1 MKHILTTLMLCVSS
15 LSFSQD
21 TLQIPALELEE
32 FFLALDTLET
42 QDSIKT
48 ILIKQLE
55 KQIELH
61 LELNDHNE
69 SILSYKDQEIEY
81 KLTLHKITFKWK
93 SKITEYKKNIKSRDS
108 TGSAEKYE
116 LVIIVNAIVQSELT
130 QPKKLIFEEKFIMNK
145 FDDPFEE
152 KNYEKVIKENFSD
165 IILDRIILYL
175 FKL

>member
-1 MKHILTTLMLCVSS
+1 MKHILTILMLCVSS

-55 KQIELH
+55 KQIEFH

-69 SILSYKDQEIEY
+69 SILSYKDQEIELLNNQIIIY
-81 KLTLHKITFKWK
+81 TDRLNQVDRW
-93 SKITEYKKNIKSRDS
+93 YKKPWVGVVGGFVG
-108 TGSAEKYE
+108 T
-116 LVIIVNAIVQSELT
+116 IV
-130 QPKKLIFEEKFIMNK
+130 LINTI
-145 FDDPFEE
+145 DYTLPQ
-152 KNYEKVIKENFSD
+152 
-165 IILDRIILYL
+165 
-175 FKL
+175 

>member
-55 KQIELH
+55 KQIEFH

-69 SILSYKDQEIEY
+69 SILSYKDQEIELLNDQIIIY
-81 KLTLHKITFKWK
+81 TDRLNQVDKW
-93 SKITEYKKNIKSRDS
+93 YKKPWVGVVGGFVG
-108 TGSAEKYE
+108 T
-116 LVIIVNAIVQSELT
+116 IV
-130 QPKKLIFEEKFIMNK
+130 LINTI
-145 FDDPFEE
+145 DYTLPD
-152 KNYEKVIKENFSD
+152 
-165 IILDRIILYL
+165 
-175 FKL
+175 

>member
-48 ILIKQLE
+48 VLIKQLE
-55 KQIELH
+55 KQIEFH

-69 SILSYKDQEIEY
+69 NLFMYKDQEIELLNDQIIIY
-81 KLTLHKITFKWK
+81 TDRLNQVDKW
-93 SKITEYKKNIKSRDS
+93 YKKPWIGVVGGFVG
-108 TGSAEKYE
+108 T
-116 LVIIVNAIVQSELT
+116 VV
-130 QPKKLIFEEKFIMNK
+130 LIHTI
-145 FDDPFEE
+145 DYTLPQ
-152 KNYEKVIKENFSD
+152 
-165 IILDRIILYL
+165 
-175 FKL
+175 

>member
-55 KQIELH
+55 KEIEFH
-61 LELNDHNE
+61 LELNDHND
-69 SILSYKDQEIEY
+69 LLLLYKDEEIE
-81 KLTLHKITFKWK
+81 LLNNQITIYTDRLNQVDKW
-93 SKITEYKKNIKSRDS
+93 YKKPWVGVVGGFVG
-108 TGSAEKYE
+108 T
-116 LVIIVNAIVQSELT
+116 IV
-130 QPKKLIFEEKFIMNK
+130 LINTI
-145 FDDPFEE
+145 DYTLPQ
-152 KNYEKVIKENFSD
+152 
-165 IILDRIILYL
+165 
-175 FKL
+175 

>member
-48 ILIKQLE
+48 VLIKQLE
-55 KQIELH
+55 KQIEFH

-69 SILSYKDQEIEY
+69 SILSYKDQEIELLNDQIIIY
-81 KLTLHKITFKWK
+81 TDRLNQVDRW
-93 SKITEYKKNIKSRDS
+93 YKKPWIGVVGGFVG
-108 TGSAEKYE
+108 T
-116 LVIIVNAIVQSELT
+116 IV
-130 QPKKLIFEEKFIMNK
+130 LINTI
-145 FDDPFEE
+145 DYTLPQ
-152 KNYEKVIKENFSD
+152 
-165 IILDRIILYL
+165 
-175 FKL
+175 